1 MPNED
6 NSIIEPEDT
15 NAPAPAK
22 SDLAADAEASNAAA
36 DEAPSVSAGP
46 ADPNDEI
53 PVPIVMEPA
62 EIDERAQVVE
72 ALRGDTPRVRDDDSE
87 MRG

>member
-6 NSIIEPEDT
+6 NSIIEPEESS
-15 NAPAPAK
+15 APAAAK
-22 SDLAADAEASNAAA
+22 SDLAADAALSNTAA
-36 DEAPSVSAGP
+36 DAAPSVNAGP
-46 ADPNDEI
+46 TDPNDEV

-72 ALRGDTPRVRDDDSE
+72 ALRGGAPRIRDDDSE
-87 MRG
+87 TRA